1 MTGSFSATPVL
12 ADPAPRNK
20 ENRPGLWSEV
30 AIDRADF
37 SVLRR
42 RAVIDGCKWDPQ
54 VGDVD
59 ALSPFPLVMKAST
72 WRHLAS
78 LAEQL
83 AAESAVAEEEISQRP
98 ELLSHL
104 GLPRALRR
112 VLTEKAPVT
121 PSAGRV
127 IRFDFHQTTRG
138 WLISE
143 ANSDV
148 PGGFGEASHF
158 TVLMAGHFPLL
169 RPAGSPADV
178 WSEALASA
186 AGPSGVIALLSAPAY
201 MEDHQVNAF
210 LGQRLRERGCRTH
223 LAKPEQIRWH
233 DGAAYLDT
241 TWYRGPLDVI
251 VKFYQAE
258 WLSRLPKKCGW
269 NYFFR
274 GGKTRVVNPALA
286 VISESKRF
294 PLVWD
299 KLATTMP
306 TWRTLLP
313 ETRDPRDVPG
323 FRDDGWLLKTAL
335 CNSGDTVCLRESM
348 KPAEWLQTRLAV
360 RLSPGSWI
368 AQRRFESIP
377 VATPIGPRHACVG
390 VYTVNGR
397 AAGAY
402 ARLST
407 KSVINFE
414 AVDVAL
420 LIEDDE

>member
-1 MTGSFSATPVL
+1 MTSSLSTVPVI
-12 ADPAPRNK
+12 ADPDLQKRKNTH
-20 ENRPGLWSEV
+20 GLWSEV

-37 SVLRR
+37 SALRR

-59 ALSPFPLVMKAST
+59 TLSPFPLVMKASI
-72 WRHLAS
+72 WRHIAN

-83 AAESAVAEEEISQRP
+83 TAEATAAEDEISQRQ
-98 ELLSHL
+98 ELFAHL

-127 IRFDFHQTTRG
+127 IRFDFHFTTQG
-138 WLISE
+138 WRISE

-148 PGGFGEASHF
+148 PGGYSEASHF
-158 TVLMAGHFPLL
+158 TALMAGHFPHL
-169 RPAGSPADV
+169 RTAGSPVDI
-178 WSEALASA
+178 WSDTLAAA

-210 LGQRLRERGCRTH
+210 LAQRLRQRGCRTH

-233 DGAAYLDT
+233 DSAAYLDAA
-241 TWYRGPLDVI
+241 WYRGPLDVI

-258 WLSRLPKKCGW
+258 WLSRLPGKCGW
-269 NYFFR
+269 KYFFR
-274 GGKTRVVNPALA
+274 GGKTRVANPAFA

-299 KLATTMP
+299 KLATTLP
-306 TWRTLLP
+306 TWRALLP
-313 ETRDPRDVPG
+313 ETRDPRDAPWS
-323 FRDDGWLLKTAL
+323 RDDGWLLKTAL
-335 CNSGDTVCLRESM
+335 CNAGETVSLRESM
-348 KPAEWLQTRLAV
+348 KPAEWLRTRLAL
-360 RLSPGSWI
+360 RLLPGNWV

-377 VATPIGPRHACVG
+377 VSTPIGPRHVCVG

-397 AAGAY
+397 TAGVY
-402 ARLST
+402 ARLSE
-407 KSVINFE
+407 KPVINFE